1 MEQLLPVLIIVA
13 VLLVRLRKG
22 IKEQQESEIPP
33 VPHFPPVPMGGEET
47 KRPVP
52 PAAAPQRPQADA
64 APAGKSPAASGEK
77 PRNFSEKAAA
87 LFQKSPAPP
96 ARPKPASARPQ
107 PHAARPAAQ
116 PAPPATAATAEEG
129 EAVSLSTPEEARR
142 AFIHSEIF
150 RRKY

>member
-33 VPHFPPVPMGGEET
+33 VPHFPPVPMGGEEA

-96 ARPKPASARPQ
+96 ARPQ